1 MLKDNNLKG
10 KKQYKNWLKTAK
22 IKDFKAVE
30 LSKLF
35 DSELVESLG
44 RESGFVQRKSK
55 LSASKFLNIL
65 MFAHHQGKSLS
76 LLDLTGDLH
85 EQFNIRL
92 AKQSLDERFNSS
104 SVKFMKSV
112 LSYLLN
118 KQLDAKKQNGQL
130 NNFNRVRIKDS
141 TRFAL
146 PERYAST
153 YQGYGGGLPNSKSM
167 ISIQYEY
174 DLITGKTMDFRLT
187 NGLCNDQADSRDHTH
202 EIMENDLFI
211 RDLGYCS
218 TGYLKQLVDHK
229 AFFLNRLSPQT
240 AVYQVGSPNKAIDP
254 ITCLKKIKKHNL
266 PYLVYD
272 VLVGSRVKLPCRM
285 VVSAVDD
292 STYEKR
298 LRKTT
303 KMAKSK
309 GCNVSEEYKS
319 KARLNMFITNVPDE
333 WIPSEKIK
341 SIYGLRWQIEL
352 IFKVWKSQAKINSIK
367 EMKIHRFE
375 CQLLGKII
383 WLLINWRIFYWLKE
397 TLNNDQADV
406 SCSVWKFYKSA
417 FRLSYKLR
425 TALKCI
431 NKAKQLLDT
440 LINMDIQLFALEK
453 RSQKQSHFEIV
464 KSLT

>member
-1 MLKDNNLKG
+1 
-10 KKQYKNWLKTAK
+10 
-22 IKDFKAVE
+22 
-30 LSKLF
+30 
-35 DSELVESLG
+35 
-44 RESGFVQRKSK
+44 
-55 LSASKFLNIL
+55 

-76 LLDLTGDLH
+76 LLDLTGDLY

-104 SVKFMKSV
+104 AVKFMKLV

-118 KQLDAKKQNGQL
+118 NQLATEKHNTHLTK
-130 NNFNRVRIKDS
+130 FNRVRIKDS

-146 PERYAST
+146 PEQYAST
-153 YQGYGGGLPNSKSM
+153 YQGYGGSLPNSKSM

-174 DLITGKTMDFRLT
+174 DLITGKPMDFRLT
-187 NGLCNDQADSRDHTH
+187 NGLCNDQKDSRDHTH

-211 RDLGYCS
+211 RDLGYCT
-218 TGYLKQLVDHK
+218 TGYLKQIVDHK
-229 AFFLNRLSPQT
+229 AFFLNRLSLQT
-240 AVYQVGSPNKAIDP
+240 GIYQVGCPDEAIDL
-254 ITCLKKIKKHNL
+254 TACLKKIKKHNL
-266 PYLVYD
+266 PYLAYD
-272 VLVGSRVKLPCRM
+272 VLVGSKVKIPCRL

-309 GCNVSEEYKS
+309 GCNVSEKYKS
-319 KARLNMFITNVPDE
+319 KARLNVFITNVPEE

-341 SIYGLRWQIEL
+341 SVYGLRWQIEL
-352 IFKVWKSQAKINSIK
+352 IFKVWKSQAKINSLK

-383 WLLINWRIFYWLKE
+383 WLLINWKIYYWLKE
-397 TLNNDQADV
+397 ALKDDQTDH
-406 SCSVWKFYKSA
+406 SYSIWKFYKSA

-425 TALKCI
+425 AALQCI
-431 NKAKQLLDT
+431 NKAKQLIDT
-440 LINMDIQLFALEK
+440 LINMDNQLFVLEK
-453 RSQKQSHFEIV
+453 KNQKHTHYEIL